1 MKHYRYLIV
10 GGGLTGDAAA
20 RGILE
25 LDVAASIGMISK
37 ESDPPYARPSLSKGL
52 WKGRPVGKI
61 WRNTRD
67 LGVELY
73 LERTVTDLDPT
84 NKYLRDN
91 AGGEYT
97 YDKLLLATGGSPIRL
112 PFGDDNIIYYRDFQD
127 YHRLRAWTERGE
139 RFLVIGGGF
148 IGSEIAAALTMIGK
162 KVVMVFPDE
171 SIGANIYPADLSQF
185 LNDFYRNK
193 GVEIVSRDVVTG
205 LKQTG
210 DRSTV
215 RTRNGRSFEV
225 DGVVAGIGIRP
236 NVELAQQAGLQVDNG
251 IVVDEHLL
259 TSAPDIFAAGDVAKF
274 YHSALG
280 KGVRVEHEDNALRMG
295 KLAGRNMAGADEPYT
310 HVPMF
315 YSDLFELGYEA
326 VGELSSKLETVADWE
341 EPFKKGVIY
350 YLDDG
355 RVRGVLLWNVWDFVP
370 EARALLN
377 AVGPFRAADLIGRL
391 SSENQEGTSIALLGA
406 KK

>member
-1 MKHYRYLIV
+1 MKYYRYLIV

-84 NKYLRDN
+84 RKYLRDN
-91 AGGEYT
+91 TGGEYT

-127 YHRLRAWTERGE
+127 YHRLRAATEHGE
-139 RFLVIGGGF
+139 HFLVIGGGF

-162 KVVMVFPDE
+162 KVVMIFPE
-171 SIGANIYPADLSQF
+171 KSIGANIYPSDLSQF
-185 LNDFYRNK
+185 LNDFYREK
-193 GVEIVSRDVVTG
+193 GVEVVAGDAVTS
-205 LKQTG
+205 LEKTG
-210 DRSTV
+210 DRSIV
-215 RTRNGRSFEV
+215 RTRAGRSFEV

-236 NVELAQQAGLQVDNG
+236 NLELAQQAGLQVDNG
-251 IVVDEHLL
+251 IVVNEHLL

-295 KLAGRNMAGADEPYT
+295 KLAGRNMAGAGESYT

-326 VGELSSKLETVADWE
+326 VGELSSKLETVADWQE
-341 EPFKKGVIY
+341 TFKKGVVY
-350 YLDDG
+350 YLGEG
-355 RVRGVLLWNVWDFVP
+355 RVRGVLLWNVWDCLP

-377 AVGPFRAADLIGRL
+377 AAGPFRAADLIGRL
-391 SSENQEGTSIALLGA
+391 SSENQQSTSITLLGA
-406 KK
+406 K

>member
-37 ESDPPYARPSLSKGL
+37 ESDPPYTRPSLSKGL
-52 WKGRPVGKI
+52 WKGRPIGKI
-61 WRNTRD
+61 WRNTRE
-67 LGVELY
+67 LGVDLH
-73 LERTVTDLDPT
+73 LERTVTDLDPKE
-84 NKYLRDN
+84 KYLRDN

-162 KVVMVFPDE
+162 KAVMVFPE
-171 SIGANIYPADLSQF
+171 QSIGANIYPVELSLF
-185 LNDFYRNK
+185 LNDFYRGK
-193 GVEIVSRDVVTG
+193 GVEVVAGDAVTS
-205 LKQTG
+205 LEKKG
-210 DRSTV
+210 DRSIV
-215 RTRNGRSFEV
+215 RTRDGRSFEV

-341 EPFKKGVIY
+341 EPFKKGVVY
-350 YLDDG
+350 YLDEG
-355 RVRGVLLWNVWDFVP
+355 RVRGVLLWNVWDFLP

-377 AVGPFRAADLIGRL
+377 AVGPFRATDLIGRL
-391 SSENQEGTSIALLGA
+391 SSENEQSTSIALLGA

>member
-10 GGGLTGDAAA
+10 GGGLAGDAAA

-37 ESDPPYARPSLSKGL
+37 ESDPPYTRPSLSKGL
-52 WKGRPVGKI
+52 WKGRPIGKI

-67 LGVELY
+67 LGVELH

-84 NKYLRDN
+84 EKYLRDN

-97 YDKLLLATGGSPIRL
+97 YDKLLLATGGSPIHL

-127 YHRLRAWTERGE
+127 YHRLQAWTERGE
-139 RFLVIGGGF
+139 HFLVIGGGF

-162 KVVMVFPDE
+162 KVVMIFPEE
-171 SIGANIYPADLSQF
+171 SIGANIYPADLSSF
-185 LNDFYRNK
+185 LNDFYRGK
-193 GVEIVSRDVVTG
+193 GVEIVAGDVVSSFE
-205 LKQTG
+205 QTG
-210 DRSTV
+210 DRSIV
-215 RTRNGRSFEV
+215 RTRDGRSFEV
-225 DGVVAGIGIRP
+225 DGVIAGIGIRP

-251 IVVDEHLL
+251 IVVNEHLL

-326 VGELSSKLETVADWE
+326 VGELSSKLETVTDWE

-377 AVGPFRAADLIGRL
+377 APGPFTAADLKGRL
-391 SSENQEGTSIALLGA
+391 SSKEGQSTSMVLLGA
-406 KK
+406 NK